1 MEYMGIS
8 VRMTTRDCYHSSRFV
23 CSDEFSLLILTR
35 HFKVLVLDHLNP
47 ALRNQSQAF
56 RTQLLAIIFILFLLL
71 PLLSGS
77 HQRQIFN
84 LGFGFFF
91 VIVCVRTF
99 SLLPWYDW
107 SSWHISLQVLSICS
121 CGLCLKIRSPN
132 ITIKK

>member
-84 LGFGFFF
+84 LGFGFFLSLSAYAPF
-91 VIVCVRTF
+91 LYFLGTTGHLGTF
-99 SLLPWYDW
+99 LFKFCPFP
-107 SSWHISLQVLSICS
+107 HVVFA
-121 CGLCLKIRSPN
+121 
-132 ITIKK
+132 